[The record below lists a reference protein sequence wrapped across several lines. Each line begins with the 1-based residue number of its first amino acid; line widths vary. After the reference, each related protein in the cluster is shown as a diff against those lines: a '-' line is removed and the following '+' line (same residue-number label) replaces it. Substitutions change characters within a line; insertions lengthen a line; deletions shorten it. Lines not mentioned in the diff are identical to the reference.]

1 MIKLKMSKNLDVIGT
16 SRGIDEDIQYRK
28 KQNNLCYRKT
38 SLQRSQKNTKTRIF
52 NSNVKSILLY
62 GSDTWRLTDASTKSL
77 QVFRNS
83 CLRNI
88 IGKKKIW
95 KRTRQEPI
103 QRTITTRR
111 WKLIGNTLRKTNT
124 NVTRQALDLTLKGYR
139 DPPLPLP
146 PPKKKH
152 KHLLFT
158 ENWKTWEEA
167 KKIAKKRWKA
177 TLVALYPL

>member
-1 MIKLKMSKNLDVIGT
+1 MSKNLDGIGT

-88 IGKKKIW
+88 IGKKKY
-95 KRTRQEPI
+95 
-103 QRTITTRR
+103 
-111 WKLIGNTLRKTNT
+111 G
-124 NVTRQALDLTLKGYR
+124 KGQ
-139 DPPLPLP
+139 D
-146 PPKKKH
+146 K
-152 KHLLFT
+152 
-158 ENWKTWEEA
+158 N
-167 KKIAKKRWKA
+167 
-177 TLVALYPL
+177 LYKER